1 MVPPSREFHDL
12 WLKTSFSKFFKNRR
26 KNLIEKIYGGFSNKK
41 LKILEV
47 GCGSGKD
54 FISFYDQNDQ
64 IEFTGVDLDDYGINQ
79 KNFKFLK
86 LDAESL
92 PFKDKE
98 FDLVISLGLLE
109 HIVPIEKLSKIIKE
123 IDRVGKSYVMVV
135 PAVNTILEPHTKGIF
150 WQLKDHNKKKKYKH
164 APLNYF
170 SDDVWPNF
178 EGFAGAKVKRFWHI
192 PFLVCDLIISKVPS

>member
-12 WLKTSFSKFFKNRR
+12 WWKTSFSKFFKNRR
-26 KNLIEKIYGGFSNKK
+26 KNLIEKIYGGGSHKK
-41 LKILEV
+41 RK
-47 GCGSGKD
+47 K
-54 FISFYDQNDQ
+54 Q
-64 IEFTGVDLDDYGINQ
+64 
-79 KNFKFLK
+79 
-86 LDAESL
+86 
-92 PFKDKE
+92 P
-98 FDLVISLGLLE
+98 
-109 HIVPIEKLSKIIKE
+109 
-123 IDRVGKSYVMVV
+123 RVGGGGRWCVVVV